1 MSHEFTVEGEEDGL
15 MKSLGLSDEVA
26 GAEGARRATGAPA
39 TSGADSVPDPAVSEK
54 AKRRRFTADYKLRIL
69 REVEQ
74 CKVSGEIGEI
84 LRREGLYSSHLTD
97 WRRQRDVI
105 AKKGLAQQ
113 KRGPKA
119 KAQDPRIKE
128 LEREN
133 TRLKRRLQRAEA
145 MLEIQKK
152 ASELLGIPL
161 NQLDEDDS
169 G

>member
-1 MSHEFTVEGEEDGL
+1 
-15 MKSLGLSDEVA
+15 
-26 GAEGARRATGAPA
+26 
-39 TSGADSVPDPAVSEK
+39 VPDPAVSGK
-54 AKRRRFTADYKLRIL
+54 AKRRRFTAEYKLRIL

-74 CKVSGEIGEI
+74 CKAPGEIGAI
-84 LRREGLYSSHLTD
+84 LRREGLYTSHLTD
-97 WRRQRDVI
+97 WRRQRDRI
-105 AKKGLAQQ
+105 AKEGLTER

-119 KAQDPRIKE
+119 KAQDPRVKE

-133 TRLKRRLQRAEA
+133 ARLKRRLQRAEA

-161 NQLDEDDS
+161 SQLDDDES